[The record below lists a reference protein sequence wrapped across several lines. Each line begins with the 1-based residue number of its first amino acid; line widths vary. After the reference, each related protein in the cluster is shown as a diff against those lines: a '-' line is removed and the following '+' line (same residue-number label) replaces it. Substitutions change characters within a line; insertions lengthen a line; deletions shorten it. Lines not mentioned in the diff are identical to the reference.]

1 MTEIFVYI
9 STALFAFLYVVW
21 NTDNPINKV
30 FKFVFLV
37 MFLFG
42 GLISLK
48 IMGIIA

>member
-9 STALFAFLYVVW
+9 STALFAFFYVIW
-21 NTDNPINKV
+21 NKDTLINKG
-30 FKFVFLV
+30 FTFLFLM

>member
-9 STALFAFLYVVW
+9 STAIFAFLYMVW
-21 NTDNPINKV
+21 GKDTLINK
-30 FKFVFLV
+30 FFTFLFLV